1 MSHESGSDSSDRG
14 TTTGDRGTPPA
25 KRAPERSPWALAGLG
40 MQFFASL
47 VLFVYGGSWLDTRYG
62 TSPLFLML
70 GLFVGAGGSF
80 YLSYRRLTAADRRPN

>member
-1 MSHESGSDSSDRG
+1 MSQENGSDSSDRG
-14 TTTGDRGTPPA
+14 RPEGAKGMPPA
-25 KRAPERSPWALAGLG
+25 ERAPERSPWALAGLG

-47 VLFVYGGSWLDTRYG
+47 VLFVYGGSWLDTKYG

-80 YLSYRRLTAADRRPN
+80 YLSYRRLTAADRRPK